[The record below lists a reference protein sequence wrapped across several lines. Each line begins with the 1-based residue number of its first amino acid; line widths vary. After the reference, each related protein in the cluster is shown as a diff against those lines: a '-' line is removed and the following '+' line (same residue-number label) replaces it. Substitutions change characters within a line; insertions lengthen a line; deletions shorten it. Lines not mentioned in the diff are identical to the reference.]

1 MERESQQRTLAF
13 YTAFEIGR
21 TIVFCILYPCLFFL
35 FLFSKITTISA
46 LAGNIFI
53 WNLS

>member
-1 MERESQQRTLAF
+1 MKRESQQRTLAF

-21 TIVFCILYPCLFFL
+21 TILFCILYLCLFFL
-35 FLFSKITTISA
+35 FLLSKIITISA
-46 LAGNIFI
+46 LAGNNFI